1 VHLTGGAARDKTDAA
16 MEGIRPMATEQI
28 AAAINAWDV
37 AQQQFD
43 LAAEHLNLSPGLR
56 KVLRE
61 PKRELTV
68 HFPVKMDDGN
78 VEVFT
83 GFRVQHNLGR
93 GPAKGGIRYHQ
104 NVTLDEV
111 KALAMWMTWKC
122 AVVGIP
128 FGGGKGG
135 VIVDPKKLSLREIE
149 GLTRRY
155 ATEISILI
163 GPEKDIPAPDVNTTP
178 QVMAWFMDTY
188 SMHVGYTVPGVV
200 TGKPISL
207 GGSEGRN
214 EATARGTVFCVLEAA
229 RHLKLDIKT
238 STVVVQGF
246 GNAGSIAA
254 QLMSAEG
261 AKVLAVSDSTG
272 GIHSPA
278 GLDINRVVA
287 WKAEHGTVVGFPGA
301 KAVSNAEI
309 LEIECDV
316 LIPAALENQITA
328 ANAERIHAKIVA
340 EAANGPTTP
349 EADEILF
356 RRGIF
361 LIPDILCNAGG
372 VTVSYF
378 EWVQDLNRD
387 HWSEKVVNEKLHEIM
402 VKAFGETLTIS
413 LREGVHMRLAAY
425 LLAVQRVADATA
437 MRGLYP

>member
-1 VHLTGGAARDKTDAA
+1 MTTERAA
-16 MEGIRPMATEQI
+16 PAT
-28 AAAINAWDV
+28 NPWHV

-43 LAAEHLNLSPGLR
+43 LAADKLNLDPGLR
-56 KVLRE
+56 QVLRE
-61 PKRELTV
+61 PRRELHV
-68 HFPVKMDDGN
+68 HFPVKMDDGS
-78 VEVFT
+78 VKVYA
-83 GFRVQHNLGR
+83 GYRVQHNLGR
-93 GPAKGGIRYHQ
+93 GPAKGGIRFHQ
-104 NVTLDEV
+104 DVSIDEV

-135 VIVDPKKLSLREIE
+135 VIVDPKKLSRRELE
-149 GLTRRY
+149 NLTRRY
-155 ATEISILI
+155 ATEIEVLI
-163 GPEKDIPAPDVNTTP
+163 GPERDIPAPDVNTNGQT
-178 QVMAWFMDTY
+178 MAWIMDTY

-200 TGKPISL
+200 TGKPIAL

-214 EATARGTVFCVLEAA
+214 EATARGTVFCVIEAA
-229 RHLKLDIKT
+229 KHLKINLKT
-238 STVVVQGF
+238 ATVVVQGF

-254 QLMSAEG
+254 RLMVDEG
-261 AKVLAVSDSTG
+261 AKILAVSDSTG
-272 GIHSPA
+272 GIHSPS
-278 GLDINRVVA
+278 GLDINRVIA

-301 KAVSNAEI
+301 QAVSNAEI
-309 LEIECDV
+309 LEIECDI

-361 LIPDILCNAGG
+361 MIPDILCNAGG

-387 HWSEKVVNEKLHEIM
+387 HWSEKTVNEKLLEIM
-402 VKAFGETLTIS
+402 VKAFHETLDIAQ
-413 LREGVHMRLAAY
+413 REGVHMRLAAY
-425 LLAVQRVADATA
+425 LLAVQRVADATS